1 MNGAKSKHTSCQ
13 QCIWGAQGFKGPQ
26 GRVKWFP
33 DNHQTD
39 YTGIQAWLFYDNFV
53 LIVSCSQTR
62 KMIKTNYTMDQLED
76 LVSWSFWSYML
87 KCKADAHKYTMLYI
101 PRWHL
106 AFVAFVAQALDANG
120 DGRTHPLGNPQ
131 HPRRLFAETHLCSR
145 LRVRTG
151 QVVKINLA
159 GQEFG
164 ENELR
169 TTPQTFFQ
177 IFQQFFNLLLSDPVI
192 FCHIRPNFKTQC
204 GAESKFWKLRT
215 LFISI

>member
-1 MNGAKSKHTSCQ
+1 
-13 QCIWGAQGFKGPQ
+13 
-26 GRVKWFP
+26 
-33 DNHQTD
+33 
-39 YTGIQAWLFYDNFV
+39 
-53 LIVSCSQTR
+53 
-62 KMIKTNYTMDQLED
+62 
-76 LVSWSFWSYML
+76 
-87 KCKADAHKYTMLYI
+87 MLYI

-177 IFQQFFNLLLSDPVI
+177 IFQQFFNPLLSDPVI

-215 LFISI
+215 LFISIKGKPLITKPDDFLVAENSLWAQKCVRKSSLEIFSLKKDTAQY